1 MFSGNFL
8 LCLCLKYSLAI
19 DFSFDELLVNTSI
32 SQATTRIVLDF
43 YVRESSTVVFTTGY
57 VNEANRLR
65 QSDLI
70 NEILQQCSN
79 RIVLKFRLQ
88 EFCQISSTYPEEFN
102 VIFIDSYE
110 GFTSVFKR
118 MSPIDFDYT
127 GLFAIILTESYRN
140 QYTIITRED
149 GTIYT
154 DGIDGIIFRVLSQ
167 RLNFTPILLI
177 PSDEEIERES
187 PREIGTSISV
197 WMKMV
202 HSGKANLTIS
212 SFAYTKDRAD
222 LLTASFPYFFSS
234 LLFTVPNGRPYTA
247 FEKLF
252 LPFKYI
258 IWSCIGTSFGLGFIT
273 IFVLKFSSKDKRD
286 FFIGHRN
293 RTPFLNMFNIFF
305 GGSIQRPPT
314 RNFARTLFCIW
325 IFACTVIRSAY
336 QGAIFDLIKER
347 KTVPAVDTVPQL
359 IEHDYALYMTAITLN
374 MFKFPPG
381 LREKTR
387 THELTVEQKFLKL
400 MDNDFKGAYIT
411 TEASVAY
418 YNKKHV
424 ANNSYFVRSTK
435 DRVLLMPMCIYFRK
449 HSCLT
454 DAFDEQIKLYT
465 DSGLI
470 NNWVSQF
477 SQKKYLQFQSTSN
490 QRSHQKLKL
499 SQFSG
504 TFGLCFGMICV
515 TILTFCFELLS
526 QRFLVIRKF
535 VELFE

>member
-1 MFSGNFL
+1 
-8 LCLCLKYSLAI
+8 
-19 DFSFDELLVNTSI
+19 
-32 SQATTRIVLDF
+32 
-43 YVRESSTVVFTTGY
+43 
-57 VNEANRLR
+57 
-65 QSDLI
+65 
-70 NEILQQCSN
+70 
-79 RIVLKFRLQ
+79 
-88 EFCQISSTYPEEFN
+88 
-102 VIFIDSYE
+102 
-110 GFTSVFKR
+110 

-140 QYTIITRED
+140 QYTIITRVLQDCWSLHIANVIVLAPIEVKTRAAIYTYFPYTLYHCEMVAPVISNYFVHNSFQYEADFFPQKLKNLYKCPLHVATSEEIPYMFLIRQED